1 MSVVAFFKKM
11 GIGLTKTRQALSYGL
26 QEIFTGKPFIDDAVW
41 DQLTEVLIGADL
53 GVSVTERLI
62 TALKE
67 SIKKGEPS
75 DYDALKAKLKLEI
88 KRILEVGSLASTTSN
103 GSRLSAGRP
112 APAPQVTLFVGING
126 VGKTTTIGKIA
137 AQLRQQGKSV
147 LLAAGDTFRAGAIA
161 QLTIWGELVGASVIS
176 APSGADPSSLVYDAV
191 SAAIARKIDYL
202 LIDTAGRLQTNHN
215 LMEELKK
222 MDRVIAKRL
231 AETGEISPDASL
243 PKHARILVL
252 DAMTGQNALSQAK
265 RFHAAI
271 PLSGIILT
279 KLDSTAR
286 GGILVSIVEAL
297 QVPILYV
304 GMGESAEDLFPF
316 EIDAFVEGLF

>member
-1 MSVVAFFKKM
+1 MKVAGFFSKM
-11 GIGLTKTRQALSYGL
+11 ATGLTKTRQALSQGL
-26 QEIFTGKPFIDDAVW
+26 QSILSGKPFIGDERW
-41 DQLTEVLIGADL
+41 NQLTEVLIGADL
-53 GVSVTERLI
+53 GVAVTERLI

-67 SIKKGEPS
+67 SIKRGEPS
-75 DYDALKAKLKLEI
+75 DADALKKRLKLEI
-88 KRILEVGSLASTTSN
+88 KGILVRSGVG
-103 GSRLSAGRP
+103 RAGLEP
-112 APAPQVTLFVGING
+112 APTVMLFVGVNG

-137 AQLRQQGKSV
+137 ARLRQEGRSV

-161 QLTIWGELVGASVIS
+161 QLTIWGERVGASVIS
-176 APSGADPSSLVYDAV
+176 APPGTDPPSLAYDAV
-191 SAAIARKIDYL
+191 SAAMARKMDHL

-222 MDRVIAKRL
+222 MDRVIAKQL
-231 AETGEISPDASL
+231 TDCQYE
-243 PKHARILVL
+243 RILVL

-265 RFHAAI
+265 LFHAAI

-286 GGILVSIVEAL
+286 GGILLSIVEAL

-304 GMGESAEDLFPF
+304 GMGEAAEDLFPF
-316 EIDAFVEGLF
+316 SIDPFVEALFD